1 MQIET
6 IPAPAALAA
15 AVHGII
21 LHDMLDALGQHPDLP
36 MELDAVR
43 DALLG
48 AGFGQRSVDAL
59 AERAMQEE
67 AALRALCAVVE
78 QGAGRA

>member
-1 MQIET
+1 M
-6 IPAPAALAA
+6 
-15 AVHGII
+15 
-21 LHDMLDALGQHPDLP
+21 
-36 MELDAVR
+36 R